1 MLGLARRALRPYA
14 EAMSRSRRDLA
25 HTARATT
32 LQRKRAALPSY
43 GIDAPVVL
51 FSLTAAAVACAA
63 AASFSFYSGIPAL
76 GVALAIGAVY
86 CGLSAASYA
95 YTTLRGKFAVWR
107 KLLEDQRL
115 TGDERVL
122 DIGCGRGAV
131 LIEAARRLHRG
142 RIVGIDSWR
151 SQDQSG
157 NAASVTLSNAR
168 ASGVEDR
175 IDIVTADMRQLP
187 FADASFDLVVSNLA
201 IHNIAEAEGRRHAI
215 RESLRVLKPGGTLL
229 VADFQYV
236 RDYAAILRSAGALDA
251 KTRNLGWR
259 FWYGGPFFATHL
271 VRATKPRAAESS
283 GMYTR
288 YRDA

>member
-1 MLGLARRALRPYA
+1 LARCGLRPYA

-32 LQRKRAALPSY
+32 LHRKRAARASY
-43 GIDAPVVL
+43 GVDAPFVL
-51 FSLTAAAVACAA
+51 FSLAAAAVACAA
-63 AASFSFYSGIPAL
+63 AASFSFYSGIAGL
-76 GVALAIGAVY
+76 GIVLAIGAVY

-95 YTTLRGKFAVWR
+95 YTTRRGKFAVWR
-107 KLLEDQRL
+107 KLLEEQRL

-142 RIVGIDSWR
+142 RIVGIDAWR
-151 SQDQSG
+151 AQDQAG

-168 ASGVEDR
+168 ASGVEER
-175 IDIVTADMRQLP
+175 VDIVTADMRQLP
-187 FADASFDLVVSNLA
+187 FAEASFDLVVSSLA
-201 IHNIAEAEGRRHAI
+201 IHNVADAEGRRQAV
-215 RESLRVLKPGGTLL
+215 REALRVLKPGGTLL
-229 VADFQYV
+229 IADFRHV
-236 RDYAAILRSAGALDA
+236 RDYAATLRSMGALDA

-271 VRATKPRAAESS
+271 VRATRPRAAESS

-288 YRDA
+288 YRDS